1 MERNANG
8 VRKVKFRRT
17 LTDFIF
23 QFHPAVA
30 YGVLGH
36 GNLGENI
43 GNISKEVYLLA
54 TKWIWNREKEE

>member
-8 VRKVKFRRT
+8 VRKVKFWRT

-23 QFHPAVA
+23 QFHSAVA

-43 GNISKEVYLLA
+43 GNISKEAYVLD
-54 TKWIWNREKEE
+54 TKWIWDREKEE